1 MEWGATA
8 PFRRVPRVRRTHLTP
23 TKLLASS
30 GVRKGAFDWR
40 EVALVA
46 CEQRVKVL
54 HGNGALDRLGG
65 YRTYFRPA
73 AGRSRT
79 HYNPRFASVWRMERH
94 LGCVNLGCVGA
105 LPSRLVLVLGALSVD
120 FGCHFEPPF
129 ANPQVDG
136 SRISTPGEKSPKKR

>member
-1 MEWGATA
+1 M
-8 PFRRVPRVRRTHLTP
+8 HLTP
-23 TKLLASS
+23 SKLFASS

-46 CEQRVKVL
+46 YEQRVKVP

-73 AGRSRT
+73 AGRSRA

-105 LPSRLVLVLGALSVD
+105 LPSRLVLVLGGTPVD

-136 SRISTPGEKSPKKR
+136 SRISTPGEKSPKKH